1 MLFVAVMSIAFVAC
15 GDSKDS
21 KDSQDLRESQTIN
34 TNDSQVESNKSSA
47 DSSIDSSANPQD
59 SNKSNNEATHALI
72 PNPNDLQNA
81 TYTEKSNVGF
91 SARFI
96 GDDIAKYSGGLYG
109 GNIFWGK
116 TFVKNLKDCNDIK
129 NADTYIAFSE
139 AKDRIMKLKHSNY
152 PAERVYKISFM
163 SIHWYNDSVMVN
175 FSAMESQN
183 YQGNDLE
190 YYQSRYPFGNFNY
203 DRYQDLSSGKD
214 SFYTSFTEDNDEDSH
229 PFEIY
234 ICPTNKP

>member
-1 MLFVAVMSIAFVAC
+1 MTNLTKFLWILVVVFWVNAC

-21 KDSQDLRESQTIN
+21 RESQTLN
-34 TNDSQVESNKSSA
+34 TNDSQSKYNESST
-47 DSSIDSSANPQD
+47 DSSIESSANPQD
-59 SNKSNNEATHALI
+59 SNESNNEATHALI

-152 PAERVYKISFM
+152 PIERVYKISFM

-234 ICPTNKP
+234 ICPTNK